1 MLGLLAIILGLIVG
15 LFLTVKI
22 PAVAFMY
29 LALLVLTTFHSL
41 IYGIKLRTQQRYTN
55 LKLVFYWLCQSL
67 VAFFMNALGDA
78 LGLDLATAV
87 VIILGVQIFLDLN
100 YLGHEW
106 AKRWMNR
113 QRTVRVW
120 LQKTGQKPEDLPLE
134 DLTGEM
140 SSRQKQVQ
148 DLIAQAKKLRMEADS
163 LLNEADAIYEA
174 EAIQKLGEMTEKSEE
189 EDKS

>member
-1 MLGLLAIILGLIVG
+1 
-15 LFLTVKI
+15 
-22 PAVAFMY
+22 
-29 LALLVLTTFHSL
+29 
-41 IYGIKLRTQQRYTN
+41 
-55 LKLVFYWLCQSL
+55 
-67 VAFFMNALGDA
+67 
-78 LGLDLATAV
+78 
-87 VIILGVQIFLDLN
+87 VQIFLDLN

-134 DLTGEM
+134 NLTGEM